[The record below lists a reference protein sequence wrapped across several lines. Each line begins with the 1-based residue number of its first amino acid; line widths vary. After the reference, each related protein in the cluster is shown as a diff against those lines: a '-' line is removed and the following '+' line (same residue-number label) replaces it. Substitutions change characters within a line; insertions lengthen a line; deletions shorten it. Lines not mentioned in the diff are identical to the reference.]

1 MWHEL
6 KSVTLLPLN
15 PSFLS
20 WSRLVDCR
28 CENILFEPACNKVVT
43 VQQNTSHE
51 LKSHI
56 LCKNMWS
63 LFSKFHIL
71 FAFSGVLLG
80 DHCDRIS
87 YPHFAV
93 RWSCRRSSGSTVYCQ
108 NCNSNLSA
116 KFQITQLPIC
126 LILSCQVFWTT
137 RSIHLWH
144 HSDDIGH
151 MILKFDSRVMF
162 LPPAPPLHYYV
173 SVDISVFCFH

>member
-20 WSRLVDCR
+20 WSWLVDCR

-116 KFQITQLPIC
+116 KFQITQLHYLPHIE
-126 LILSCQVFWTT
+126 LPSILNYQVYTFVAP
-137 RSIHLWH
+137 LWWYWAH
-144 HSDDIGH
+144 
-151 MILKFDSRVMF
+151 DSEIWQ
-162 LPPAPPLHYYV
+162 L
-173 SVDISVFCFH
+173 